1 METWRKFAADSCG
14 AGTLASAH
22 ACGGRLDSA
31 GTCADN
37 RGVSASARF
46 DSAWTRRASPL
57 ARALAI
63 AYLLLVVYVSLAP
76 WSGWRD
82 IGVGVFA
89 YLHAPLPRYVTAF
102 DIVINALGYAPLGAL
117 VVLALHPRVRGLLA
131 AVLATFV
138 GVLVSGSMEALQTF
152 LPTRIASSLDLAA
165 NSAGALLGALLAAP
179 YASSLIDR
187 GRLAQLRARWFRRDA
202 AVPLTLATLWPV
214 AQVYPGPMLFGN
226 GGLGELLPNILG
238 ALGWW
243 PGWLNA
249 DRFGPA
255 EFILDEAVV
264 TATGLL
270 SAGLSLA
277 AIMQAFAPRT
287 RLLLA
292 LVTAALSA
300 KSLAFGVQFGA
311 EHVFAWTTP
320 GAIGGLVIGLLALL
334 VAAAGRPRVL
344 AQLAL
349 LVTLA
354 LLVLVNLTPE
364 NPYHAH
370 WLQQW
375 RPGRL
380 VHVAAAAEWVA
391 MAWPYALLAWL
402 VPAAFTARLPK
413 ENPRVP

>member
-1 METWRKFAADSCG
+1 MASG
-14 AGTLASAH
+14 AQ
-22 ACGGRLDSA
+22 
-31 GTCADN
+31 
-37 RGVSASARF
+37 F

-63 AYLLLVVYVSLAP
+63 AYLLLTVYVSLSP

-82 IGVGVFA
+82 IGVSAFA
-89 YLHAPLPRYVTAF
+89 YLHAPVPRYITTF
-102 DIVINALGYAPLGAL
+102 DIVINALGYAPLSAL
-117 VVLALHPRVRGLLA
+117 VVLALHPRVRGLQA
-131 AVLATFV
+131 VVLATSV
-138 GVLVSGSMEALQTF
+138 GLLVSGSMEALQTY

-165 NSAGALLGALLAAP
+165 NGAGALLGAVIAAP

-202 AVPLTLATLWPV
+202 AVPLTLAALWPI
-214 AQVYPGPMLFGN
+214 AQVHPGRMLFGN
-226 GGLGELLPNILG
+226 GGLTDLLPGILN

-264 TATGLL
+264 TAAGLL
-270 SAGLSLA
+270 AAGLSLA
-277 AIMQAFAPRT
+277 AIMQSFAPRI

-292 LVTAALSA
+292 LAAAALGA

-311 EHVFAWTTP
+311 ERVFAWITP
-320 GAIGGLVIGLLALL
+320 GAVGGLVIGLLALL
-334 VAAAGRPRVL
+334 VAAAGRPRAL
-344 AQLAL
+344 ARLAL
-349 LVTLA
+349 LATLV

-364 NPYHAH
+364 NPYHAQ

-380 VHVAAAAEWVA
+380 VHAAAAAEWMA
-391 MAWPYALLAWL
+391 AAWPYALLAWL

-413 ENPRVP
+413 TSSQVP